1 MRLTDLRYRDGKLQY
16 RSRHATEPEWVLASY
31 LEDATRI
38 VHEAELEARRAP
50 LDEELELGEDF
61 EALRWFPT
69 PSEIAAEL
77 RGDAPASASRAPV
90 HVGAGI

>member
-1 MRLTDLRYRDGKLQY
+1 M
-16 RSRHATEPEWVLASY
+16 LASY

-38 VHEAELEARRAP
+38 VHEAELEARRAARRRARARRR
-50 LDEELELGEDF
+50 LQ
-61 EALRWFPT
+61 ALRWFPT